1 MSCFWPLKVPGSPGC
16 WLSLRMRQGRVNR
29 AFVSGVSGVS
39 IIEDKEVKKRKKF
52 GTSKRQGLVR
62 ALPSLL
68 GQVGQMQ
75 QRGEF
80 KVRPRWRKRTAH
92 PRQKSPGLSRY
103 RLERFIRSD
112 RYALSFGS

>member
-1 MSCFWPLKVPGSPGC
+1 MLAQLGHAA
-16 WLSLRMRQGRVNR
+16 GRVNR

-39 IIEDKEVKKRKKF
+39 IKLRIEKERRKKF

-75 QRGEF
+75 QQWEF
-80 KVRPRWRKRTAH
+80 KVRPR
-92 PRQKSPGLSRY
+92 
-103 RLERFIRSD
+103 
-112 RYALSFGS
+112 